1 MIYPNKTIKVED
13 SIIYKTTFILEQ
25 KTNDVQTIFQLW
37 LKVKN
42 KYSNIDEF
50 IYALDILYIL
60 DIIDI
65 NWSKQTVIYA

>member
-25 KTNDVQTIFQLW
+25 KSEDEQKVFQLW
-37 LKVKN
+37 SKVKS

-50 IYALDILYIL
+50 IYALDILYAL
-60 DIIDI
+60 DMISI
-65 NWSKQTVIYA
+65 NWSKETIVYA

>member
-65 NWSKQTVIYA
+65 NWSKETVIYA

>member
-25 KTNDVQTIFQLW
+25 KTEEEQNIFQLW
-37 LKVKN
+37 SKIKS

-50 IYALDILYIL
+50 IYALDILYAL
-60 DIIDI
+60 DIISI
-65 NWSKQTVIYA
+65 NWSKETIVYA